1 MSNHLFY
8 NLVMK
13 KNLLILVVLTLCFT
27 AKGQGIIA
35 GRVLDEHKESLAGAH
50 IFLKET
56 SFGTIANG
64 DGKFRLKDIPAGT
77 YTIGVS
83 FIGYET
89 FSQSVDVNDKATL
102 SLDLVMKPGDI
113 QLADLVVSASAEQ
126 PVNTLSPL
134 DIKLRPTNTSQ
145 DILRMVPGLFIAQ
158 HAGGGK
164 AEQIFLRGFDIDHGT
179 DLNLE
184 VDGLPVNM
192 VSHAHGQ
199 GYSDLHFVIPEM
211 INYVNF
217 DKGPYYANKGDFAT
231 AGFVDFQTKNVLEEN
246 FVKLEGAQFGTFRTV
261 AGVNLFSPKNTKTQG
276 YIGTEFF
283 RSDGFVESSQN
294 FNRFNITSKISTRL
308 KNEDNL
314 SFGASFFTS
323 RWDASGQIPTRAVES
338 GIITRFG
345 SIDNTEGGE
354 TSRANLFLKHVHSF
368 SNGAYLTQQAYAV
381 RYDFNLYSNFTFYL
395 NDPLNGDQ
403 INQKESRM
411 IYGYKTNYLSEGRFL
426 RKDLTTEFGAGL
438 RLDDV
443 NDISLSNSV
452 KREFLEDIQRGD
464 VNEANVNVYINE
476 TLRLSE
482 KWSVNAALRFDYF
495 NFRYRDRLENTDKST
510 GKSIVSPKLNVNYQ
524 LNKNTQFYVRTGFG
538 FHSNDTRVVTQ
549 QSGPEILPRA
559 YGVDLGM
566 NTKITDRLFLHA
578 ALWGLDLDQEFV
590 YVGDEGIVEPS
601 GKTRRTGVDF
611 SLRYEVLPWLFLD
624 GDLNVT
630 NPKSKEEPEGQDY
643 IPLAPMVSSIGGLSF
658 KMKNGINGTLRYR
671 YIGDRAANEDK
682 SVIAKGYF
690 LADAVVNY
698 THEKFEVGLSAENIF
713 DVDWNEAQF
722 ETESRLIDEPES
734 VSEIH
739 FTPGTPLFLK
749 LKVSFFF

>member
-1 MSNHLFY
+1 
-8 NLVMK
+8 MK
-13 KNLLILVVLTLCFT
+13 RSLLILTILILCFT

-89 FSQSVDVNDKATL
+89 FSQSVDVNDKSTL

-113 QLADLVVSASAEQ
+113 QLADLVVSASTEQ

-443 NDISLSNSV
+443 NDIFLSNTV

-495 NFRYRDRLENTDKST
+495 NFRYRDRLENTNNST

-524 LNKNTQFYVRTGFG
+524 LNTNTQFYVRTGFG
-538 FHSNDTRVVTQ
+538 FHSNDARVVTQ

-559 YGVDLGM
+559 YGVDLGV
-566 NTKITDRLFLHA
+566 NTKLTDRLFLHV

-601 GKTRRTGVDF
+601 GKTRRTGVDL
-611 SLRYEVLPWLFLD
+611 SLRYEILPWLFLD
-624 GDLNVT
+624 GDVNVT

-698 THEKFEVGLSAENIF
+698 THQKFEVGLSAENIF

-722 ETESRLIDEPES
+722 DTESRLIDEPES

>member
-1 MSNHLFY
+1 
-8 NLVMK
+8 MK
-13 KNLLILVVLTLCFT
+13 KSLLILTIVTLCLT

-35 GRVLDEHKESLAGAH
+35 GWVLDEHKESLAGAH

-56 SFGTIANG
+56 SVGTIANG
-64 DGKFRLKDIPAGT
+64 NGQFRLKDTPTGT
-77 YTIGVS
+77 YTLVVS

-89 FSQSVDVNDKATL
+89 LSQSVDVNDKSTL
-102 SLDLVMKPGDI
+102 SLELVMKPGDI
-113 QLADLVVSASAEQ
+113 QLEDLVVSASTEQ

-145 DILRMVPGLFIAQ
+145 DILRMVPGLFISQ

-211 INYVNF
+211 INYINF
-217 DKGPYYANKGDFAT
+217 DKGPYYANKGDFTT

-261 AGVNLFSPKNTKTQG
+261 AGVKLFSPKNSNTQG

-283 RSDGFVESSQN
+283 RSDGFVESPQN
-294 FNRFNITSKISTRL
+294 FNRFNITSKISKQL

-314 SFGASFFTS
+314 TLGASFFTS
-323 RWDASGQIPTRAVES
+323 RWDASGQIPTRAVQS
-338 GIITRFG
+338 GKITRFG

-368 SNGAYLTQQAYAV
+368 PDGANFMQQAYAV
-381 RYDFNLYSNFTFYL
+381 RYDFDLYSNFTFYL
-395 NDPLNGDQ
+395 NDPRNGDQ

-411 IYGYKTNYLSEGRFL
+411 IYGYKSNYSSENRFL
-426 RKDLTTEFGAGL
+426 GRDLTTEAGAGF

-443 NDISLSNSV
+443 TDITLSNTV
-452 KREFLEDIQRGD
+452 KREFFNDIQRGN
-464 VNEANVNVYINE
+464 VEEANLNAFISE
-476 TLRLSE
+476 TLKLSDT
-482 KWSVNAALRFDYF
+482 WSINAALRFDYF
-495 NFRYRDRLENTDKST
+495 KFRYNNQLENTNKSQA
-510 GKSIVSPKLNVNYQ
+510 KAIVSPKLNINYQ
-524 LNKNTQFYVRTGFG
+524 LNKNTQLYVRTGGG
-538 FHSNDTRVVTQ
+538 FHSNDARVVTQ
-549 QSGPEILPRA
+549 QEGKEILPRA
-559 YGVDLGM
+559 YGLDLGL
-566 NTKITDRLFLHA
+566 NTKLTDRVFLHA
-578 ALWGLDLDQEFV
+578 AIWGLDLDQEFV

-601 GKTRRTGVDF
+601 GKTRRVGLDF
-611 SLRYEVLPWLFLD
+611 SLRYEIFPWLFLD
-624 GDLNVT
+624 GDLNLT
-630 NPKSKEEPEGQDY
+630 KPKSKVAPEGQDY
-643 IPLAPMVSSIGGLSF
+643 IPLAPTLSSIGGLSF
-658 KMKNGINGTLRYR
+658 KMKNGFNGTLRYR
-671 YIGDRAANEDK
+671 FIGDRAANDNN
-682 SVIAKGYF
+682 SVVAKGYF

-698 THEKFEVGLSAENIF
+698 TQRKFEVGLSAENIF

-722 ETESRLIDEPES
+722 DTESRLIDESES

-749 LKVSFFF
+749 LKLSFFF